1 MKFQPHQLYH
11 VYNRGNDQK
20 PIFYE
25 QENYFFFLKKMRRQL
40 CPFAD
45 IFAYCLMPNH
55 LHLMV
60 RINEASDIENYAL
73 KCEKD
78 LSDLQGFE
86 NLGGLRGLFHGHARF
101 VSQQFSNLFNSY
113 TKSFNKLF
121 GRKGSLFIPNFRRK
135 SVEDDEYLAK
145 LIVYIHNNPVHHR
158 FCNSAFEWEFSSL
171 RAYRSKSAS
180 SVNVE
185 EGWSFFDDQKSFIDL
200 HRTLNI
206 EEITSE
212 LE

>member
-1 MKFQPHQLYH
+1 
-11 VYNRGNDQK
+11 
-20 PIFYE
+20 
-25 QENYFFFLKKMRRQL
+25 
-40 CPFAD
+40 
-45 IFAYCLMPNH
+45 
-55 LHLMV
+55 
-60 RINEASDIENYAL
+60 
-73 KCEKD
+73 
-78 LSDLQGFE
+78 
-86 NLGGLRGLFHGHARF
+86 
-101 VSQQFSNLFNSY
+101 
-113 TKSFNKLF
+113 
-121 GRKGSLFIPNFRRK
+121 
-135 SVEDDEYLAK
+135 
-145 LIVYIHNNPVHHR
+145 VHHR